1 MADISRALTNR
12 LRSRSEPVTGTGQ
25 TSAELH
31 PLTLRFGD
39 RALEAEFRE
48 RSYRLNVNNVR
59 LAYLLAAGLWILW
72 GFLIRDYL
80 GDYLAFDLSVRYGFQ
95 IPLSVFGLA
104 FSRTRYFRR
113 FMPETSTVLLFLTG
127 ITWIGYVAVVRAM
140 PADYGYVGVILIM
153 TFGFTLLRLP
163 FLLSGSA
170 SALLILLYVF
180 IGMSTQGLGA
190 ATATIATFYLLSFWV
205 LGLIA
210 AYGLDRSARL
220 LFLRERQLDTERV
233 RSDAL
238 LLNVLPQAIVER
250 LKATGQEAGTSR
262 IAEGIDEVTVLFADA
277 VGFTPE
283 AVRTPPEAL
292 VGALDEL
299 FSRFDGFVE
308 RLGLEKIKTV
318 GDNYFVVG
326 GAPTP
331 LADHAGAVAEMAISI
346 QDAVRDQRWPSGEPI
361 RMRIGIATGPVVAGV
376 IGRRKFAYDMWGDTV
391 NLASRLESQG
401 EPGRILVSEETA
413 KRLEGRFWLSPVTVL
428 DLKGRGPT
436 RARFLLG
443 RL

>member
-1 MADISRALTNR
+1 MVGIPRAVTNLR
-12 LRSRSEPVTGTGQ
+12 RSRPEAVPGSGQ
-25 TSAELH
+25 PSAELH

-39 RALEAEFRE
+39 RALEAEYRD
-48 RSYRLNVNNVR
+48 RSYRLDINNVR
-59 LAYLLAAGLWILW
+59 LAYLLAAGLWVMW

-80 GDYLAFDLSVRYGFQ
+80 GDYLAFDLAVRYGFQ

-104 FSRTRYFRR
+104 FSTTRYFRR
-113 FMPETSTVLLFLTG
+113 FMQETSAVLLFLTG
-127 ITWIGYVAVVRAM
+127 VAWIGYVTVVRAM

-153 TFGFTLLRLP
+153 TFGFALLRLP
-163 FLLSGSA
+163 FLLSGST
-170 SALLILLYVF
+170 SALLIFLYAL
-180 IGMSTQGLGA
+180 IGMSTQGLGP
-190 ATATIATFYLLSFWV
+190 ATATIATFYLISFWV

-220 LFLRERQLDTERV
+220 LFLRERQLDSERQ
-233 RSDAL
+233 RSDTL

-262 IAEGIDEVTVLFADA
+262 IAEAVDDVTVLFADA
-277 VGFTPE
+277 VGFTSE
-283 AVRTPPEAL
+283 AVRTPPDTL

-299 FSRFDGFVE
+299 FSTFDRLVE
-308 RLGLEKIKTV
+308 RLGLEKIKTG

-331 LADHAGAVAEMAISI
+331 HPDHPAAVAEMAISM
-346 QDAVRDQRWPSGEPI
+346 QDAVRDLRWPSGDPV
-361 RMRIGIATGPVVAGV
+361 RLRIGVATGPVVAGV
-376 IGRRKFAYDMWGDTV
+376 IGRRKFTYDLWGDTV

-401 EPGRILVSEETA
+401 EPGRVLVSEETA
-413 KRLEGRFWLSPVTVL
+413 KRLEGRFWLAPMTVI

-443 RL
+443 RA